1 MRPVSLLSCRS
12 ADFFKW
18 THPWISFKRAT
29 AVACGIAPNQLLV
42 GAQPVAPSCQ
52 FVEGGL
58 LVALV
63 EIAQMIG
70 GKILNK
76 RQFGGICRVEFVVGQ
91 ADAQCVVV
99 QMLFVCADV
108 GIVDEGFAEG
118 YKLTAVV
125 GRADPGLSSS
135 LPQQVITHA
144 PLIMTRVAASI
155 HSFAFIVC

>member
-1 MRPVSLLSCRS
+1 MYTNSLER
-12 ADFFKW
+12 
-18 THPWISFKRAT
+18 TT

-42 GAQPVAPSCQ
+42 GAQPVAPSSQ

-76 RQFGGICRVEFVVGQ
+76 RQFSGICRVECVVGQ

-99 QMLFVCADV
+99 QMLFAP
-108 GIVDEGFAEG
+108 GSG
-118 YKLTAVV
+118 T
-125 GRADPGLSSS
+125 GLSSLS
-135 LPQQVITHA
+135 DEHEVNTLVPQ
-144 PLIMTRVAASI
+144 MRVAASTHCI
-155 HSFAFIVC
+155 KFFIICFIIF